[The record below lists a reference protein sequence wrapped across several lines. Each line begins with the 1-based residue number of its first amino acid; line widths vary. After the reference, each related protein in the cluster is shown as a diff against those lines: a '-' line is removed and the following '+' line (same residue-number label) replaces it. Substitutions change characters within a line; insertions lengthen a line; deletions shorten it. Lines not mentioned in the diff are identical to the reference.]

1 MKEEVVHCSEGNP
14 LVSIAARVGG
24 VINIFFAAFFACG
37 WITTNINTISKEWNG
52 IKSFLAGCVV
62 IVTWAGALLLSAHV
76 IESFWKES
84 STPTTLYLKTKLA
97 RWLVVASAFVS
108 LAVFS
113 FGMFFVKLAFIES
126 CILAAATL
134 GASLLS
140 QQVICAICVVP
151 SSSLKPPRDDSG
163 EVLSYASMGTI
174 VSLIWLGK
182 HFGNQTGIFGALF
195 LLSNVTTVAFLW
207 MESDRACVA
216 RREIIPLSLA
226 SFGWLLTALGVYLYG
241 NTLYSV
247 SAFLPYF
254 LILLPTVFLAA
265 YYYVAKPIKE

>member
-1 MKEEVVHCSEGNP
+1 MKEEVVYCRDGNP

-24 VINIFFAAFFACG
+24 GINIVFAVFFACG
-37 WITTNINTISKEWNG
+37 WVTTNINTVGKDWSG
-52 IKSFLAGCVV
+52 LKSFLAGCVV
-62 IVTWAGALLLSAHV
+62 IATWAGGLLISAHI

-84 STPTTLYLKTKLA
+84 SRPTTLYLETKLA
-97 RWLVVASAFVS
+97 RWLVVASVFVA

-140 QQVICAICVVP
+140 QKVICAICVMP
-151 SSSLKPPRDDSG
+151 SSSLKPPCDAPG
-163 EVLSYASMGTI
+163 EVLGYASMGVI

-195 LLSNVTTVAFLW
+195 LLSNVTSVAFLW
-207 MESDRACVA
+207 MESERACIS
-216 RREIIPLSLA
+216 RREVIPLSLA

-241 NTLYSV
+241 NTLHIV

-254 LILLPTVFLAA
+254 LIVLPTVFLTAS
-265 YYYVAKPIKE
+265 YYVTKPIKE